1 MMNVY
6 SLPTEL
12 DVGGQI
18 LQIRNNGDW
27 RTIID
32 VCIALSDPALTEM
45 EKIMAAMEI
54 FYIADMSEIKDLSK
68 AAELMSEWIAAGEDG
83 PKAKKPKLIDWE
95 ADAGLIISGVNGV
108 LGKEIRAEPYIHW
121 WTFIAAYMGIG
132 ESALAT
138 VVGIRDKIA
147 RGKKLEK
154 YEQEFRKN
162 NPQYFGVNKR
172 QAEADAELLKELI
185 GE

>member
-6 SLPTEL
+6 SLPTAL
-12 DVGGQI
+12 DCSGQI
-18 LQIRNNGDW
+18 LAIRNGGDW
-27 RTIID
+27 RTVID
-32 VCIALSDPALTEM
+32 VCIALSDPALSDM
-45 EKIMAAMEI
+45 EKILAAMTI
-54 FYIADMSEIKDLSK
+54 FYEAELSEIKDPNK
-68 AAELMSEWIAAGEDG
+68 AVELVSEFIAAGENG
-83 PKAKKPKLIDWE
+83 PQTKKPKLIDWE
-95 ADAGLIISGVNGV
+95 TDAGLIVSGVNAV
-108 LGKEIRAEPYIHW
+108 LGKEIRAEAYMHW

-154 YEQEFRKN
+154 YEQEFKRN
-162 NPQYFGVNKR
+162 NPQYFGVDKR
-172 QAEADAELLKELI
+172 AAEAGADLLKELI